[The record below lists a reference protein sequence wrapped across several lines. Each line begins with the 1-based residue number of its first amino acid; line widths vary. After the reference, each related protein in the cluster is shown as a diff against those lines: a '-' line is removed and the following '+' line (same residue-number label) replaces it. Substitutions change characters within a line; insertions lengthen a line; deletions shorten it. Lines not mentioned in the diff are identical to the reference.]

1 MLETYRCL
9 QAGDEKQMQ
18 AYEAIMGLNVLYD
31 LQVYKP
37 VLCGTFPLGI
47 HVAGSDLD
55 IILQTSDLERLE
67 QDLRRLY
74 SHQKSFA
81 LKRKIIRGR
90 EVVKVNFYYQLFAF
104 ELFAQDQPVYEQ
116 YAYLHM
122 VIEDGVLGK
131 FSEWKGEV
139 IRLKQLGM
147 NTEAAFCKLLGLSGD
162 PFEQLI
168 LYGKRNNII
177 S

>member
-1 MLETYRCL
+1 M
-9 QAGDEKQMQ
+9 
-18 AYEAIMGLNVLYD
+18 
-31 LQVYKP
+31 
-37 VLCGTFPLGI
+37 
-47 HVAGSDLD
+47 
-55 IILQTSDLERLE
+55 
-67 QDLRRLY
+67 
-74 SHQKSFA
+74 
-81 LKRKIIRGR
+81 
-90 EVVKVNFYYQLFAF
+90 VKVNFYYQSFAF

-131 FSEWKGEV
+131 FPEWKGEV